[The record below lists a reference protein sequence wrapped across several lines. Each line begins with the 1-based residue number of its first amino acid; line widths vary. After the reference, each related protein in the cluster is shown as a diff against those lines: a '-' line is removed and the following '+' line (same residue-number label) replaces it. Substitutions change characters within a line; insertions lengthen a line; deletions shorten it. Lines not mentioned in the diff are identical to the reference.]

1 MKKRLPLFLL
11 LIVGTAVGG
20 YAADGDADADAKA
33 IWGDTC
39 KKCHG
44 VNGNGDTKMGKKL
57 KILDYTK
64 AEGQAEFTDEEA
76 FKAIKEGVKD
86 ENGKTRMKPAKDLT
100 DEQINALVQYVRC
113 LEE

>member
-1 MKKRLPLFLL
+1 MKKRLSLFLL
-11 LIVGTAVGG
+11 LILGTAVGG
-20 YAADGDADADAKA
+20 YAADADA

-57 KILDYTK
+57 KIRDYTTS
-64 AEGQAEFTDEEA
+64 EGQADFTDEEA

-100 DEQINALVQYVRC
+100 DEEINALVQYVRC
-113 LEE
+113 LKV

>member
-20 YAADGDADADAKA
+20 YAADADA
-33 IWGDTC
+33 IWADTC

-44 VNGNGDTKMGKKL
+44 ANGNGDTKMGKKL
-57 KILDYTK
+57 KIGDYTT

-76 FKAIKEGVKD
+76 FNAIKEGIKD
-86 ENGKTRMKPAKDLT
+86 ENGKTRMKPSKDLT
-100 DEQINALVQYVRC
+100 DEEINALVQYVRG

>member
-20 YAADGDADADAKA
+20 YAADGDADAKA

>member
-1 MKKRLPLFLL
+1 MKKRLTFFLL
-11 LIVGTAVGG
+11 LILGTSVGG
-20 YAADGDADADAKA
+20 YAADVDA

-57 KILDYTK
+57 KIRDYTT

-86 ENGKTRMKPAKDLT
+86 EKGKTRMKPAKDLT
-100 DEQINALVQYVRC
+100 DEEINALVQLVRG
-113 LEE
+113 LKV